1 MSYQT
6 TNTKSHYAGN
16 LWKFKRIILIK
27 SLPGIDLTITFF
39 IVVSGGKR
47 KKLLPNTTVST
58 MTKYLE
64 IHCKVTPQVWTTAK
78 QGFISVY
85 MCIYLLFTLRTV
97 FLSREVKIVYCQ
109 CLVICVWF
117 TYTAFFSVLFIDVC
131 IVKIMWEGNALKV
144 FLLLLTYGMQL

>member
-27 SLPGIDLTITFF
+27 SLPGIDLTIAFF
-39 IVVSGGKR
+39 LVVSGGKR

-64 IHCKVTPQVWTTAK
+64 IHCKVTPQFWTTAK

-85 MCIYLLFTLRTV
+85 LLTRFCRQ
-97 FLSREVKIVYCQ
+97 FSYISREMTIVNCQ
-109 CLVICVWF
+109 CLVICACF
-117 TYTAFFSVLFIDVC
+117 TYTAFFSALFIGVC
-131 IVKIMWEGNALKV
+131 IVKIMWEGNA
-144 FLLLLTYGMQL
+144 